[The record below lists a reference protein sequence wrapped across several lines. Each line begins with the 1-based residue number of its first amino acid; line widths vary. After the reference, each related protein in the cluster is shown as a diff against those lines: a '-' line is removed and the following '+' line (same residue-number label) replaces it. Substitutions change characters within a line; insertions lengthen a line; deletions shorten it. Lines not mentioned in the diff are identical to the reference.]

1 MGKSIFL
8 ILISVA
14 FAATGQ
20 ITLKVGMNKVGAVNI
35 GTYSQVV
42 EGIAKIITTPMVIL
56 GLLFYVLAAS
66 LWLVVLSRVP
76 LSLAYPMVALGYVIV
91 VFLSW
96 IALKEVVPPSR
107 WIGLAIICLGVIFVG
122 KS

>member
-1 MGKSIFL
+1 MGKSFFL

-20 ITLKVGMNKVGAVNI
+20 IILKLGMNKVGQISV
-35 GTYSQVV
+35 GSYSQLS
-42 EGIAKIITTPMVIL
+42 EAIIKMLTTPLVPL

-96 IALKEVVPPSR
+96 FVLKEVVPPTR
-107 WIGLAIICLGVIFVG
+107 WLGLAVICLGVILVG

>member
-1 MGKSIFL
+1 VGKSFFL

-20 ITLKVGMNKVGAVNI
+20 IILKLGMNKVGQISV
-35 GTYSQVV
+35 GSYSQLS
-42 EGIAKIITTPMVIL
+42 EAIIKMLTTPLVPL

-96 IALKEVVPPSR
+96 FVLKEVVPPTR
-107 WIGLAIICLGVIFVG
+107 WLGLAVICLGVILVG

>member
-1 MGKSIFL
+1 MGKSFFL

-20 ITLKVGMNKVGAVNI
+20 IILKLGMNKVGQISV
-35 GTYSQVV
+35 GSYSQLS
-42 EGIAKIITTPMVIL
+42 EAIIKMLTTPLVPL

-96 IALKEVVPPSR
+96 LVLKEVVPPTR
-107 WIGLAIICLGVIFVG
+107 WLGLAVICLGVILVG